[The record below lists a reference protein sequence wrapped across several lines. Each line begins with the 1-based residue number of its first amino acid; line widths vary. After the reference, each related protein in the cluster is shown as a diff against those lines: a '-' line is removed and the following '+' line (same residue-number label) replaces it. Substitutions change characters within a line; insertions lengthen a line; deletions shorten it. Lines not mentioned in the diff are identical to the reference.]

1 MGLKVEDVFAARMV
15 ALMKLIEADGLAAG
29 GGLEPNPE
37 CNEPEGNVTVPNC
50 VVVAI
55 EFPPVTDL

>member
-1 MGLKVEDVFAARMV
+1 MV
-15 ALMKLIEADGLAAG
+15 ALFRLIEADKLAAG

-37 CNEPEGNVTVPNC
+37 CNEPEGNVTVPNG

-55 EFPPVTDL
+55 EFPPLTDL

>member
-1 MGLKVEDVFAARMV
+1 MGLAVEDVLAARMV
-15 ALMKLIEADGLAAG
+15 ALMKLIQADGLAAG
-29 GGLEPNPE
+29 GGLEPKAE
-37 CNEPEGNVTVPNC
+37 CNEPEGTVTVPDC